1 LETSCLPSLFFESC
15 KQVCGV
21 LSQASE
27 VLRCSQLTH
36 KTGGVPSGAARK
48 LLALDQ
54 DDIGYSTFCQVI
66 GNAATDNAAANNH
79 YFGVTW
85 QIRHNG
91 PLGGFGGDISV
102 TYYDI

>member
-1 LETSCLPSLFFESC
+1 M
-15 KQVCGV
+15 
-21 LSQASE
+21 
-27 VLRCSQLTH
+27 
-36 KTGGVPSGAARK
+36 PSGAAGE

-54 DDIGYSTFCQVI
+54 DDIGYSTLCQVI
-66 GNAATDNAAANNH
+66 SNAATDNAAANYH

>member
-1 LETSCLPSLFFESC
+1 M
-15 KQVCGV
+15 
-21 LSQASE
+21 
-27 VLRCSQLTH
+27 
-36 KTGGVPSGAARK
+36 PSGTAGE

-54 DDIGYSTFCQVI
+54 DYIGHSALCQVI
-66 GNAATDNAAANNH
+66 GNAAANNAAANNH

-102 TYYDI
+102 TYYDIQIYIRHRRASAISAKVPQLTREIGRV

>member
-1 LETSCLPSLFFESC
+1 
-15 KQVCGV
+15 
-21 LSQASE
+21 
-27 VLRCSQLTH
+27 
-36 KTGGVPSGAARK
+36 VPSGTAGE

-54 DDIGYSTFCQVI
+54 DYIGYSALCQVI
-66 GNAATDNAAANNH
+66 GNAAANNAAANNH

-91 PLGGFGGDISV
+91 PLSGFGGDISV

>member
-1 LETSCLPSLFFESC
+1 
-15 KQVCGV
+15 
-21 LSQASE
+21 
-27 VLRCSQLTH
+27 
-36 KTGGVPSGAARK
+36 
-48 LLALDQ
+48 
-54 DDIGYSTFCQVI
+54 VI
-66 GNAATDNAAANNH
+66 GNAATDNAAANYH